1 MVNKQDRFKN
11 FRNYLRKLMARCQ
24 VTAYGLA
31 QLAGIDPSTIY
42 RVLKGERI
50 PSRDTVFRLAQA
62 LFEYSAIVNE
72 RDAQRLVDLSGYP
85 PPRRRLFG
93 QPET

>member
-24 VTAYGLA
+24 ITGYGLA
-31 QLAGIDPSTIY
+31 QIAGIHPSTIY
-42 RVLKGERI
+42 RMLNGDRV

-62 LFEYSAIVNE
+62 LYEYSTIVSE
-72 RDAQRLVDLSGYP
+72 PDAQRLIDYAGYP